1 MSRGENDI
9 FKRKYLDKYLPSL
22 YNSITSLNRSV
33 TVKFPHFLTTPT
45 RGVTI
50 ASAPAADGQTIPTDA
65 GSILSIALDVAAE
78 ILRSGGEIHR
88 VEDTVT
94 RICRA
99 YGAEIVDVFAIT
111 SLITAEVRMPDGSY
125 ATMNR
130 RVPVTYNHLARLEA
144 LNALSRTICK
154 KPISADEVKSR
165 LDVIRLYRPVPE
177 WLCYVGGMLA
187 TGGFAVFFGGTVLDG
202 LAAACIAFFLT
213 LFARL
218 RPIRINSMVKSLI
231 SSFTAGVMSVAC
243 VHMGFGHNVDK
254 IIIGT
259 IMLEIPGLS
268 FGNALRDLLWGDTL
282 AGTMRFIQAIL
293 QTLMIAL
300 GYMAALTLFNQQ
312 IGG

>member
-1 MSRGENDI
+1 MEKHVKLSR
-9 FKRKYLDKYLPSL
+9 
-22 YNSITSLNRSV
+22 
-33 TVKFPHFLTTPT
+33 FLTDPT
-45 RGVTI
+45 GGVAR
-50 ASAPAADGQTIPTDA
+50 ASAPAADHQTIPTDA
-65 GSILSIALDVAAE
+65 GTILAIALDVGAE
-78 ILRSGGEIHR
+78 TLRVGGEIHR

-99 YGAEIVDVFAIT
+99 YGAETIEVFAIT